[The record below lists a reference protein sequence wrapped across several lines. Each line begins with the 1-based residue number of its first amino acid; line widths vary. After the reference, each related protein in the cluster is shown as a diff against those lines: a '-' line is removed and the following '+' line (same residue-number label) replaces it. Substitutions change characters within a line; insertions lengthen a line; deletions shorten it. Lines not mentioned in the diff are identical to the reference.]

1 MTEQQDSVAQSPDSV
16 QTTATVAA
24 VPQQQTVA
32 QTAPVRKGQFEE
44 QLAQLPDSIRQ
55 PLQKQLD
62 LLPQSSVMKI
72 VENHNGSYSILY
84 KTYDQAKEAKT
95 LQDSLAQVG
104 HGTLV
109 VPHAKAKLGSEYYTA
124 KGDTSTFTMGS
135 LIEFQVSGLIIVM
148 LVLTGLCVLCYGMS
162 ALVKHLGLG
171 KLEAKKAPENM
182 QQTNT
187 APIAVNATGNIHPG
201 LTNEQLA
208 VIFAVSAAEILGRP
222 CTVVRFRPQNAN
234 DWVWAVQGRVEL
246 HNNGLK

>member
-1 MTEQQDSVAQSPDSV
+1 M
-16 QTTATVAA
+16 
-24 VPQQQTVA
+24 
-32 QTAPVRKGQFEE
+32 
-44 QLAQLPDSIRQ
+44 
-55 PLQKQLD
+55 
-62 LLPQSSVMKI
+62 
-72 VENHNGSYSILY
+72 
-84 KTYDQAKEAKT
+84 
-95 LQDSLAQVG
+95 
-104 HGTLV
+104 
-109 VPHAKAKLGSEYYTA
+109 PHAKAKLGSEYYTA